1 MTAPHSR
8 VLARAACWWH
18 SKLLQLFDS
27 ATHLVGIYPKETTQK
42 NWTSRYTEMFKKS
55 RVSNIIRKAGNSL
68 NELVKYIIVYYD
80 VATKIFKR
88 Y

>member
-1 MTAPHSR
+1 M
-8 VLARAACWWH
+8 
-18 SKLLQLFDS
+18 
-27 ATHLVGIYPKETTQK
+27 
-42 NWTSRYTEMFKKS
+42 YTEMFKIS
-55 RVSNIIRKAGNSL
+55 QISTIIRKAGNSL